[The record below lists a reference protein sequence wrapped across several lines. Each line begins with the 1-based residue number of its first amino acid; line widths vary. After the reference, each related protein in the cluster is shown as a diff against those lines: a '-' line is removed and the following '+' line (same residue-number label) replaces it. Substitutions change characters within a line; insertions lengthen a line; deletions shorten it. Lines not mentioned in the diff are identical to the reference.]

1 MYLIKKILFAGCFQI
16 TLVLLIPT
24 ITVVAQVPLRG
35 PITPLSGQ
43 PGNINAS
50 QSQNRSNQSDT
61 IGFEHRNVLADSVTI
76 TYRNFDSLDSHTLDT
91 SINDFG
97 LYYSLPSNYV
107 SIGGNG
113 NAAFP
118 VLFSPD
124 TNPGWDPGFHAFD
137 VYKFTIEN
145 TRFYQTTR
153 PFTTMGYFQ
162 GTGKEQ
168 IIKVFHTQNIKP
180 NWNAGFNFRLI
191 SNPGVFQNQNVKDNN
206 YRFFSS
212 YIGRKKRYAAELIV
226 VGNKLVSAENGG
238 ITDPTLL
245 ADPNRKR
252 RIAIPVE
259 LGNNTNSPNFILSNQ
274 IQAGNRYGNFDIF
287 LRQRYDIGK
296 KDSIAINDSTTEYLF
311 YPKLRFRYEFKYS
324 ESSYQFVDN
333 LNNFSSNV
341 TDSAFFNDHY
351 NITFSPTA
359 SELSFM
365 DQWKY
370 LSNDFTIR
378 QFPETKNQRQFLEA
392 GIRLENYSGAFTHPF
407 IANNILVVFPLPPV
421 TKKYY
426 NGILHGEYRNKTRN
440 KKWDA
445 LLRGAFYLTGFYA
458 GEYEASAS
466 VQRFLNDKWGTVQAF
481 FNNTSRSPSFV
492 FQANSAFNIDSTSLT
507 KKENITILGFRA
519 TNRRFD
525 LMVRNISI
533 ANYAYL
539 TDYYQKDQYGGLVN
553 LTQGTLSVKSNL
565 RGHLNLYS
573 DFIIQQTAG
582 TNPIRVPLF
591 YTRQRLAFEGRFFKN
606 LGLSTGLDIRYNS
619 PYKANH
625 YSPVLGRF
633 FAQDTTRIS
642 NLPTINGFFNF
653 KIRENFVMYINV
665 ENLNTVDFKN
675 GFSFTKNSFAA
686 PYYPTPG
693 FVFIFGIK
701 WDMVN

>member
-1 MYLIKKILFAGCFQI
+1 MYFSKKILLTKKIFT
-16 TLVLLIPT
+16 TLASLFI
-24 ITVVAQVPLRG
+24 VVSVAAQVPLRR
-35 PITPLSGQ
+35 PINPGQ
-43 PGNINAS
+43 IGNNFTTRPPG
-50 QSQNRSNQSDT
+50 QSAQQDT

-76 TYRNFDSLDSHTLDT
+76 TYRKFDSLDTHTLDT
-91 SINDFG
+91 TINDFG
-97 LYYSLPSNYV
+97 DYYPLPSDYI

-118 VLFSPD
+118 VLFTP
-124 TNPGWDPGFHAFD
+124 TNKPGWDPGFHAFD
-137 VYKFTIEN
+137 IYKFTFDN

-153 PFTTMGYFQ
+153 PFTTLGYFQ

-168 IIKVFHTQNIKP
+168 VIKVFHTQNIKP

-212 YIGRKKRYAAELIV
+212 YIGRKKRYAAELV
-226 VGNKLVSAENGG
+226 VIGNKLVSAENGG
-238 ITDPTLL
+238 ITDPSLL

-274 IQAGNRYGNFDIF
+274 IQAGNRYGDFDFF

-311 YPKLRFRYEFKYS
+311 YPKLRFQHEFRYS

-333 LNNFSSNV
+333 LNNFSSNL
-341 TDSAFFNDHY
+341 TDSAFFHDYY
-351 NITFSPTA
+351 NISINP
-359 SELSFM
+359 SGSGLSFI
-365 DQWKY
+365 DDWKY
-370 LSNDFTIR
+370 LSNDFSIR

-392 GIRLENYSGAFTHPF
+392 GIRLENYTGAFTSPF
-407 IANNILVVFPLPPV
+407 IPNNILVVFPLPPV
-421 TKKYY
+421 NKKYY

-445 LLRGAFYLTGFYA
+445 LLRGEFYLTGFYA
-458 GEYEASAS
+458 GEYTASAS

-481 FNNTSRSPSFV
+481 FSNTSRSPSFV
-492 FQANSAFNIDSTSLT
+492 FQSSSAFNLDSTSLNKT
-507 KKENITILGFRA
+507 ENITMLGIRA
-519 TNRRFD
+519 SNKRFS

-539 TDYYQKDQYGGLVN
+539 SSYYQKDQFNGLVN
-553 LTQGTLSVKSNL
+553 ITQGTLSFKSRL
-565 RGHLNLYS
+565 KGHLNLYS

-582 TNPIRVPLF
+582 KNPVRVPLF

-606 LGLSTGLDIRYNS
+606 LGLSTGLDIRYNT
-619 PYKANH
+619 PYKANN
-625 YSPVLGRF
+625 YSPILGRF
-633 FAQDTTRIS
+633 FAQDTVQIS
-642 NLPTINGFFNF
+642 NLPTLNAFFNF
-653 KIRENFVMYINV
+653 RIRQNFVMYINA
-665 ENLNTVDFKN
+665 ENLNTLDFRN
-675 GFSFTKNSFAA
+675 GFSFTHNSFAA

-693 FVFIFGIK
+693 LIFIFGIK
-701 WDMVN
+701 WDLVN